1 MTDHDPMCPA
11 DRTIDIDCWFC
22 PLIDRVRAD
31 EATDAWAKAGAA
43 ARTQYKRDLRAQV
56 EALRIGWKHDAPLRA
71 VPEVWDDALDEVLAL
86 LDEEYMPRSR
96 SDAPAG
102 RATKSLFDEEATP

>member
-1 MTDHDPMCPA
+1 MTRNPMP
-11 DRTIDIDCWFC
+11 
-22 PLIDRVRAD
+22 
-31 EATDAWAKAGAA
+31 EAPINATVGLPFAPPDSTDAV
-43 ARTQYKRDLRAQV
+43 TQYKRDLRAKV
-56 EALRIGWKHDAPLRA
+56 EALPDEWDHPLEDY
-71 VPEVWDDALDEVLAL
+71 VVIEIVLAL